1 MQVNFS
7 KKRLR
12 CNGWLTVTGDGDGE
26 KAGLRRKSMM
36 SKAKVIKKMAAVL
49 MAGAMMTALA
59 VPVMAADPEPSQAP
73 RQPVKKVTLTKVVDK
88 YEYSY
93 APNTTFRFKVEP
105 AAGDSDGTTL
115 DGIEG
120 GVTFA
125 DGADKIPFTPEMG
138 VIGKTTVE
146 NSTDLTVNEAAFAN
160 EKPGIYRYVVSEVP
174 PTAAESFEGVE
185 YSREEIYFDVYK
197 YSDGTF
203 EYCFEDGDKN
213 KVDGT
218 ITNTYHH
225 GGKGHVNDL
234 TISKKVSGNMRN
246 ESEDFD
252 FEIEVTRSNSGEKF
266 YVKTSTGKEITNWD
280 GMKTKISLKHN
291 ESATIYG
298 LSAGDTYTVKEVKA
312 NQNGYETKIDNVK
325 TTTGVASGKI
335 SADKSVNYENH
346 KETTSPTGIAMD
358 IAPYAIMVAAA
369 FVLGFAF
376 LRIRHFGKNK

>member
-1 MQVNFS
+1 
-7 KKRLR
+7 
-12 CNGWLTVTGDGDGE
+12 
-26 KAGLRRKSMM
+26 MM

-59 VPVMAADPEPSQAP
+59 VPVMAADVEPSQAP

-88 YEYSY
+88 YAYSY
-93 APNTTFRFKVEP
+93 APNTTFKFKVEP
-105 AAGDSDGTTL
+105 AAGGTDGTTL
-115 DGIEG
+115 TGITG

-125 DGADKIPFTPEMG
+125 QGADEITFTPEMG

-160 EKPGIYRYVVSEVP
+160 QKPGIYRYVVSEVP
-174 PTAAESFEGVE
+174 PTAAESFEGVG
-185 YSREEIYFDVYK
+185 YSEEEIYFDVYK

-213 KVDGT
+213 KVDGK
-218 ITNTYHH
+218 ITNTYQH
-225 GGKGHVNDL
+225 GGEGKVNDL
-234 TISKKVSGNMRN
+234 KITKTVSGNMRN

-252 FEIEVTRSNSGEKF
+252 FEIEVTPSNSGEKF
-266 YVKTSTGKEITNWD
+266 YVKSSTGEELKTNWD
-280 GMKTKISLKHN
+280 GTKTTIQLKHN

-298 LSAGDTYTVKEVKA
+298 LSGNDTYTVKEVKA

-325 TTTGVASGKI
+325 TTTGVVSGKI
-335 SADKSVNYENH
+335 SADKSVAYENH

-358 IAPYAIMVAAA
+358 IAPYAIMVATA

>member
-1 MQVNFS
+1 
-7 KKRLR
+7 
-12 CNGWLTVTGDGDGE
+12 
-26 KAGLRRKSMM
+26 M

-93 APNTTFRFKVEP
+93 APNTTFKFKVEP
-105 AAGDSDGTTL
+105 AAGGSDGTTL
-115 DGIEG
+115 DGITG

-125 DGADKIPFTPEMG
+125 KGADEITFTPDMG
-138 VIGKTTVE
+138 KIGETTAE
-146 NSTDLTVNEAAFAN
+146 GSTKLTVNEAAFAN
-160 EKPGIYRYVVSEVP
+160 EKPGIYRYAVSEVP

-185 YSREEIYFDVYK
+185 YSQEVKYFDVYK

-203 EYCFEDGDKN
+203 EYCFEDGKQN
-213 KVDGT
+213 KDDGK
-218 ITNTYHH
+218 ITNKYHH
-225 GGKGHVNDL
+225 GGEGHVNDL
-234 TISKKVSGNMRN
+234 TITKKVSGNMRN
-246 ESEDFD
+246 ESEYFD
-252 FEIEVTRSNSGEKF
+252 FEIEVKASNNGEMF
-266 YVKTSTGKEITNWD
+266 YVKSSTGKALLTNWD
-280 GMKTKISLKHN
+280 GTKTTIQLKHN

-298 LSAGDTYTVKEVKA
+298 LSGNDMYTVKEVKA
-312 NQNGYETKIDNVK
+312 NQNGYETTIDNVK